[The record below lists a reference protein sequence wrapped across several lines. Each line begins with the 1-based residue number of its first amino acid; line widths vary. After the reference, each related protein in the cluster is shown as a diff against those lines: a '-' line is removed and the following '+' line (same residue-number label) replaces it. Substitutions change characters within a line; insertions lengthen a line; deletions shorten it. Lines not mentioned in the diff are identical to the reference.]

1 MMIKSGKLT
10 DWAKFAGM
18 YFRFPCE
25 DYEDIYWDD
34 DYKAGISVKNWMR
47 KKYTGPY

>member
-1 MMIKSGKLT
+1 MC
-10 DWAKFAGM
+10 
-18 YFRFPCE
+18 FRFPCE

-34 DYKAGISVKNWMR
+34 DYKASMSVKNWLR